1 MKTNPIPTWVP
12 DHIREKFKSISE
24 KLLESESQIFYR
36 LISDPR
42 MEVVYGS
49 LEDYSQDEQL
59 RFILSAMTSAR
70 DSELYQAVSIKDIK
84 ADLKTL
90 AKTAKKLA
98 KEIKSLQ
105 KTDVELPIQLTSPW
119 SLLPQNYP
127 IKIKVKDQQKI
138 EKKLKQKLEFETSPL
153 LIRNRGDDP
162 SLIEMIDKISEE
174 AEKASEMKP
183 LFKWESEIGVKIP
196 NKKLKKEVL
205 TKTLFLRQLG
215 KYTQSVFKSP
225 SYNVIAITTM
235 VALDMNDDLSKEDVR
250 DILRTGK

>member
-12 DHIREKFKSISE
+12 DPIEEKFQSISE
-24 KLLESESQIFYR
+24 RLLESESQIFYR
-36 LISDPR
+36 LISDLR
-42 MEVVYGS
+42 MKMVYCA
-49 LEDYSQDEQL
+49 LKDHSQDEQL
-59 RFILSAMTSAR
+59 RFILFAMTRAI
-70 DSELYQAVSIKDIK
+70 DLKFCQAVSTKDIK
-84 ADLKTL
+84 ADLQTI

-105 KTDVELPIQLTSPW
+105 KKGVELPIQLTSPW

-127 IKIKVKDQQKI
+127 IKIEVKDQQKI
-138 EKKLKQKLEFETSPL
+138 EKKLKGELEIEVSPL
-153 LIRNRGDDP
+153 CVRNRNDDP
-162 SLIEMIDKISEE
+162 SLIKMINKISQE

-196 NKKLKKEVL
+196 NKKLKKDVL
-205 TKTLFLRQLG
+205 TKTLFVRKLG
-215 KYTQSVFKSP
+215 EYTQSVFKSP

-235 VALDMNDDLSKEDVR
+235 VALDLNDDLSKEEVR